1 MPRKLLCVMMIAVL
15 PVSLLAADSAG
26 AMLYAKGTAWLNGST
41 VPRSSAVFPG
51 DLIQTKV
58 NSVAN
63 INAAGSNVL
72 IAADSLVKFEEGALD
87 VEHGSLHVATSKK
100 MSARAGEV
108 KVEPAS
114 DSWTQYDVSEKDGTV
129 QIIAQKGDVSV
140 TDETGTSTLSQGQ
153 QTTRDESQQKAQK
166 KRKGGALPAAG
177 GSILDSKAALYGGIG
192 VAGALTGFVL
202 SQGDEPVSPA
212 KP

>member
-1 MPRKLLCVMMIAVL
+1 MLRKLLSLMMIAVL
-15 PVSLLAADSAG
+15 PGALLAADSAG

-51 DLIQTKV
+51 DLIQTKA

-63 INAAGSNVL
+63 INAAGSNILVV
-72 IAADSLVKFEEGALD
+72 ADSLVKFEGTAFS
-87 VEHGSLHVATSKK
+87 VEHGSVSVGTSKK
-100 MSARAGEV
+100 VSTRAGEV
-108 KVEPAS
+108 RVEPVS

-129 QIIAQKGDVSV
+129 QIVARKGDVSV
-140 TDETGTSTLSQGQ
+140 SDETGTSTLSQGQ
-153 QTTRDESQQKAQK
+153 QTTREQPAEKNQK
-166 KRKGGALPAAG
+166 KKKGGAIPAAG
-177 GSILDSKAALYGGIG
+177 GSILDSKAVLYGGIG
-192 VAGALTGFVL
+192 AAGVLTGLIL

>member
-1 MPRKLLCVMMIAVL
+1 MLRKLLSLMMIAVL
-15 PVSLLAADSAG
+15 PGALLAADSAG

-51 DLIQTKV
+51 DLIQTKA

-72 IAADSLVKFEEGALD
+72 IVADSLVKFEGTAFS
-87 VEHGSLHVATSKK
+87 VEHGSVSVGTSKK
-100 MSARAGEV
+100 VSTRAGEV
-108 KVEPAS
+108 RVEPVS
-114 DSWTQYDVSEKDGTV
+114 DSWTQ
-129 QIIAQKGDVSV
+129 
-140 TDETGTSTLSQGQ
+140 TSTLSQGQ
-153 QTTRDESQQKAQK
+153 QTTREQPAEKNQK
-166 KRKGGALPAAG
+166 KKKGGAIPAAG
-177 GSILDSKAALYGGIG
+177 GSILDSKAVLYGGIG
-192 VAGALTGFVL
+192 AAGVLTGLIL